1 MIWAGVT
8 SECCEAEAFW
18 TASSIAFCSFS
29 RETANYTIGEFD
41 PSVFGLRFV
50 DTEAWVRSAV
60 LYAAFLGGDKGAL
73 EQLVIM
79 HGDALTR
86 FAYCIV
92 RNDAA
97 AEDVMADTFATL
109 IVRRKK
115 FREGAKFRTWLYTVA
130 RNRAIDY
137 VRKYG
142 RQRTLSG
149 LENVLV
155 GMNGED
161 ALLARQRNETLYIC
175 LQQLPEQYKEVL
187 YLNYFDGFSVKEIC
201 HILKKNEKQVYNLL
215 SRARS
220 TLKEILVKEGY
231 NENE

>member
-1 MIWAGVT
+1 MEKNV
-8 SECCEAEAFW
+8 AE
-18 TASSIAFCSFS
+18 T
-29 RETANYTIGEFD
+29 TD
-41 PSVFGLRFV
+41 
-50 DTEAWVRSAV
+50 RSAV

-73 EQLVIM
+73 EQLVMM

-231 NENE
+231 HENE

>member
-1 MIWAGVT
+1 MKIVVTGLRGIPGIQGGVE
-8 SECCEAEAFW
+8 SHCEALYPR
-18 TASSIAFCSFS
+18 IADAGH
-29 RETANYTIGEFD
+29 E
-41 PSVFGLRFV
+41 
-50 DTEAWVRSAV
+50 
-60 LYAAFLGGDKGAL
+60 
-73 EQLVIM
+73 VI
-79 HGDALTR
+79 
-86 FAYCIV
+86 V
-92 RNDAA
+92 
-97 AEDVMADTFATL
+97 
-109 IVRRKK
+109 VRRKK

-149 LENVLV
+149 LENVLM

-231 NENE
+231 HENE